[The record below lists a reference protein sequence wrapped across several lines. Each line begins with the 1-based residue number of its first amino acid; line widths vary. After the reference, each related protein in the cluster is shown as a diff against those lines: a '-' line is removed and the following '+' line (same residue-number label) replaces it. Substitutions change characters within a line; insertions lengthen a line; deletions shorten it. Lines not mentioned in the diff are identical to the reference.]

1 MSELQ
6 HHDLSDGTAR
16 LATDRDVI
24 GLLGLIAYT
33 ELATFGRLAAD
44 AANAPTLAQRHQ
56 LSRHAGKMLARHER
70 VLERIADLGGDP
82 EAEMGA
88 FDGIFDDFENR
99 TPSSTWWEGVL
110 KGYVGHG
117 VADDFC
123 RLAADGLDDQSRA
136 LVLEILSDGV
146 DSERSATV
154 IADAAAADPVLAS
167 RLALW
172 GRRLVGE
179 ALGLVQTLL
188 AEREGLS
195 RLLADGAGHRTESGT
210 PGPADVTGTAADR
223 QAWVFSQLTAE
234 HTRRMGRLG
243 LAA

>member
-1 MSELQ
+1 MSEPQ
-6 HHDLSDGTAR
+6 HHDPSDSPER
-16 LATDRDVI
+16 IATDRDVV

-70 VLERIADLGGDP
+70 VLARIADLGGDP
-82 EAEMGA
+82 EAEMGG
-88 FDGIFDDFENR
+88 FDGIFDDFEAR

-123 RLAADGLDDQSRA
+123 RLAADGLDDESRA

-172 GRRLVGE
+172 GRRLVG
-179 ALGLVQTLL
+179 
-188 AEREGLS
+188 LS
-195 RLLADGAGHRTESGT
+195 RLLADGASHRAEAGQA
-210 PGPADVTGTAADR
+210 GAADATGTAADR